1 MTFFHFPNH
10 TLKLKAPDQP
20 QSTGEESPHMILI
33 VTCAM
38 LCVSFSSKSKTIN
51 VFPKHILKSKAHEQS
66 NQAIKKLLRGS
77 KELFVFVKVFDQN

>member
-1 MTFFHFPNH
+1 
-10 TLKLKAPDQP
+10 
-20 QSTGEESPHMILI
+20 MILI

-38 LCVSFSSKSKTIN
+38 LCVSFSSKSRAIN